1 MIKIDNLKK
10 QFGETCACDI
20 PSFTINDGDILGLVG
35 NNGAGKTTLFRLLL
49 DLLKAD
55 EGSVSYVFSLPDGE
69 ASGTVA
75 TAGMSGTVAS
85 AGMSG
90 TVASAG
96 MSGTVASAGMSGTV
110 ATEGAMGTVATE
122 GAVAINPTESEAWKQ
137 HVGAY
142 IDEGFLID
150 FLTPE
155 EYFAFLGKVSG
166 ISQQEV
172 DARLQQFERFA
183 NGEVFGQK
191 KLIRNLSA
199 GNKMKV
205 GIISALFRRPKTV
218 ILDEPF
224 NFLDPT
230 SQMVL
235 KHLLQ
240 DYANETGST
249 ILISSHNL
257 QHTVDISTRIAL
269 LEHGKIIRDLSNNEG
284 SAASELQEYFE
295 AE

>member
-10 QFGETCACDI
+10 TFGDTVACDI
-20 PSFTINDGDILGLVG
+20 PAFTINDGEILGLVG

-49 DLLKAD
+49 DLLQAD
-55 EGSVSYVFSLPDGE
+55 GGTVEYVFSTNGEPSGPAADTFATVPDAS
-69 ASGTVA
+69 ASG
-75 TAGMSGTVAS
+75 
-85 AGMSG
+85 
-90 TVASAG
+90 
-96 MSGTVASAGMSGTV
+96 
-110 ATEGAMGTVATE
+110 
-122 GAVAINPTESEAWKQ
+122 INPAESEAWKQ

-155 EYFAFLGKVSG
+155 EFFSFLGKVSNMK
-166 ISQQEV
+166 QAEV
-172 DARLQQFERFA
+172 DKRLTQFERFA
-183 NGEVFGQK
+183 NGEIFGQK

-205 GIISALFRRPKTV
+205 GIISALFRQPQTV

-230 SQMVL
+230 SQVLL
-235 KHLLQ
+235 KHLLK
-240 DYANETGST
+240 DYAEQTGST
-249 ILISSHNL
+249 VIISSHNL
-257 QHTVDISTRIAL
+257 QHTIDISSRIAL
-269 LEHGKIIRDLSNNEG
+269 LEHGVIIRDLPNAEG
-284 SAASELQEYFE
+284 SARAELEEYFG

>member
-1 MIKIDNLKK
+1 MIKIENLKK
-10 QFGETCACDI
+10 NFGDTIACDI
-20 PSFTINDGDILGLVG
+20 PAFTINDGEILGLVG

-55 EGSVSYVFSLPDGE
+55 G
-69 ASGTVA
+69 GTVTYSFA
-75 TAGMSGTVAS
+75 QEDGTTLDI
-85 AGMSG
+85 G
-90 TVASAG
+90 
-96 MSGTVASAGMSGTV
+96 
-110 ATEGAMGTVATE
+110 
-122 GAVAINPTESEAWKQ
+122 PTESEAWKQ
-137 HVGAY
+137 HIGAY

-155 EYFAFLGKVSG
+155 EFFSFLGKISG
-166 ISQQEV
+166 IKQEEV
-172 DARLQQFERFA
+172 DERLTQFERFA
-183 NGEVFGQK
+183 NSEIFGQK

-205 GIISALFRRPKTV
+205 GIISALFRHPQTV

-230 SQMVL
+230 SQVLL
-235 KHLLQ
+235 KHLLK
-240 DYANETGST
+240 DYAEQTGST
-249 ILISSHNL
+249 VIISSHNL

-269 LEHGKIIRDLSNNEG
+269 LEHGVVIRDLPNAEG
-284 SAASELQEYFE
+284 SARTELEAYFS

>member
-75 TAGMSGTVAS
+75 T
-85 AGMSG
+85 
-90 TVASAG
+90 
-96 MSGTVASAGMSGTV
+96 
-110 ATEGAMGTVATE
+110 E

-172 DARLQQFERFA
+172 DERLQQFERFA

-224 NFLDPT
+224 NLLDPT

>member
-20 PSFTINDGDILGLVG
+20 PSFQINDGDILGLVG
-35 NNGAGKTTLFRLLL
+35 NNGAGKTTLFRMLL

-55 EGSVSYVFSLPDGE
+55 EGSVE
-69 ASGTVA
+69 I
-75 TAGMSGTVAS
+75 
-85 AGMSG
+85 
-90 TVASAG
+90 
-96 MSGTVASAGMSGTV
+96 
-110 ATEGAMGTVATE
+110 EG
-122 GAVAINPTESEAWKQ
+122 INPAESEAWKR

-166 ISQQEV
+166 MNQQQV
-172 DARLQQFERFA
+172 DERLKDFERFA
-183 NGEVFGQK
+183 NGEIFGQK

-205 GIISALFRRPKTV
+205 GIISALLRRPQTV

-230 SQMVL
+230 SQLVL
-235 KHLLQ
+235 KHLLT
-240 DYANETGST
+240 DYNRETGAT

-269 LEHGKIIRDLSNNEG
+269 LEHGVIIRDLPNAEG
-284 SAASELQEYFE
+284 SARTELEAYFS

>member
-1 MIKIDNLKK
+1 MITISNLKK

-55 EGSVSYVFSLPDGE
+55 DGSVEYVFDGSP
-69 ASGTVA
+69 SG
-75 TAGMSGTVAS
+75 
-85 AGMSG
+85 
-90 TVASAG
+90 
-96 MSGTVASAGMSGTV
+96 
-110 ATEGAMGTVATE
+110 
-122 GAVAINPTESEAWKQ
+122 INPAESEAWKE

-155 EYFAFLGKVSG
+155 EYFSFLGKVSG

-172 DARLQQFERFA
+172 DERLQHFERFA
-183 NGEVFGQK
+183 NDEIFGKK
-191 KLIRNLSA
+191 KLIRDLSA

-205 GIISALFRRPKTV
+205 GIISALFRHPKTV

-230 SQMVL
+230 SQLVL
-235 KHLLQ
+235 KHLLK
-240 DYANETGST
+240 DYAQETGAT

-257 QHTVDISTRIAL
+257 QHTVDISSRIAL
-269 LEHGKIIRDLSNNEG
+269 LEHGVIIRDLPNSEG
-284 SAASELQEYFE
+284 SATQELQEYFG

>member
-1 MIKIDNLKK
+1 MITIENLKK
-10 QFGETCACDI
+10 HFGETTACDI
-20 PSFTINDGDILGLVG
+20 PAFTVNDGDILGLVG

-49 DLLKAD
+49 DLLQPD
-55 EGSVSYVFSLPDGE
+55 EG
-69 ASGTVA
+69 TV
-75 TAGMSGTVAS
+75 MIDDV
-85 AGMSG
+85 
-90 TVASAG
+90 
-96 MSGTVASAGMSGTV
+96 
-110 ATEGAMGTVATE
+110 
-122 GAVAINPTESEAWKQ
+122 NPAESETWKQ
-137 HVGAY
+137 SVGAY

-166 ISQQEV
+166 IPQSEV
-172 DARLQQFERFA
+172 DERLGIFERFA
-183 NGEVFGQK
+183 NDEVFGKK

-205 GIISALFRRPKTV
+205 GIMSALLRRPRTV

-230 SQMVL
+230 SQLVL
-235 KHLLQ
+235 KHLLTN
-240 DYANETGST
+240 YAQETGST

-257 QHTVDISTRIAL
+257 QHTIDISTRIAL
-269 LEHGKIIRDLSNNEG
+269 LEHGQIIRDLPNSG
-284 SAASELQEYFE
+284 KSASQELQEYFG

>member
-1 MIKIDNLKK
+1 MIKIENLKK
-10 QFGETCACDI
+10 NFGETCACDI

-55 EGSVSYVFSLPDGE
+55 DGNVLYILPAPDGE
-69 ASGTVA
+69 VQENEI
-75 TAGMSGTVAS
+75 V
-85 AGMSG
+85 
-90 TVASAG
+90 
-96 MSGTVASAGMSGTV
+96 
-110 ATEGAMGTVATE
+110 
-122 GAVAINPTESEAWKQ
+122 NPAESEAWKQ
-137 HVGAY
+137 YVGAY

-166 ISQQEV
+166 ISQQET
-172 DARLQQFERFA
+172 DERMKMFERFA

-205 GIISALFRRPKTV
+205 GIISALFRQPKTV

-230 SQMVL
+230 SQLVL

-240 DYANETGST
+240 DYAKQTGAT

-269 LEHGKIIRDLSNNEG
+269 LEHGQIIRDLPNAEG
-284 SAASELQEYFE
+284 SASAELQEYFG